1 MNNEQLIH
9 QNFETLHEYLFNAL
23 EKGDYY
29 VANKLASF
37 CELHLSNND
46 SDNPLVSQFYAIS
59 MVYYFIFLYYYY
71 YCYSLTYYYYYRYYV
86 LFMMIIWMLE
96 CYGKEHLYN

>member
-1 MNNEQLIH
+1 MNNEQLLY
-9 QNFETLHEYLFNAL
+9 QSFETLHEYLCNAL

-37 CELHLSNND
+37 CELNVSRD
-46 SDNPLVSQFYAIS
+46 SDNPLVSQFYAIN
-59 MVYYFIFLYYYY
+59 MVYYLYFYIIII
-71 YCYSLTYYYYYRYYV
+71 CYSLTYYYYFRYYV
-86 LFMMIIWMLE
+86 LLLMIIWMLE